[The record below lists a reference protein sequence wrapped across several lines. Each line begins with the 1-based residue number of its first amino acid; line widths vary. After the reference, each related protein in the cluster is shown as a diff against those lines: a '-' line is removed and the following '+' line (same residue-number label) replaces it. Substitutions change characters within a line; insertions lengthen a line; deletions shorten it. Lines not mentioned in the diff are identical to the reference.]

1 MSYNIYIGFDTREK
15 IASDICEFS
24 LRENSNLDLKINYL
38 KKNELIKKG
47 IYTRE
52 VDKLSSTEFTF
63 TRFLVPYLS
72 NYKGWA
78 VFCDCDFLWLE
89 DVKQVFDLANNKFA
103 LMCVHHDYYPK
114 SKSKMDGQAQLH
126 YPRKNWSSM
135 ILWNCSHPSNKKL
148 TPELVNTQTGK
159 FLHRFAWLEDK
170 EIGAI
175 DHHWNWL
182 VNWYKEPRDGK
193 PKAIHYTEGGPWFK
207 EVKESD
213 YFDLWISYANEVN
226 KNWKKI

>member
-1 MSYNIYIGFDTREK
+1 MSYNIYIGFELKEK

-24 LRENSNLDLKINYL
+24 LRKNSNSDLKINYL

-47 IYTRE
+47 IYTRK

-72 NYKGWA
+72 NYKGW
-78 VFCDCDFLWLE
+78 VIYCDCDFLWLE
-89 DVKQVFDLANNKFA
+89 DVKQVFDLANEKFA
-103 LMCVHHDYYPK
+103 VMCVHHDYHPK
-114 SKSKMDGQAQLH
+114 LKSKMDGQAQLH

-135 ILWNCSHPSNKKL
+135 ILWNCSHPSNKNL

-182 VNWYKEPRDGK
+182 VNWYNEPRDGK

>member
-1 MSYNIYIGFDTREK
+1 
-15 IASDICEFS
+15 
-24 LRENSNLDLKINYL
+24 
-38 KKNELIKKG
+38 
-47 IYTRE
+47 
-52 VDKLSSTEFTF
+52 
-63 TRFLVPYLS
+63 
-72 NYKGWA
+72 
-78 VFCDCDFLWLE
+78 
-89 DVKQVFDLANNKFA
+89 
-103 LMCVHHDYYPK
+103 
-114 SKSKMDGQAQLH
+114 
-126 YPRKNWSSM
+126 M

-182 VNWYKEPRDGK
+182 VIWYKEPRDGK

-207 EVKESD
+207 EAKESE
-213 YFDLWISYANEVN
+213 YSDLWISYANKVN